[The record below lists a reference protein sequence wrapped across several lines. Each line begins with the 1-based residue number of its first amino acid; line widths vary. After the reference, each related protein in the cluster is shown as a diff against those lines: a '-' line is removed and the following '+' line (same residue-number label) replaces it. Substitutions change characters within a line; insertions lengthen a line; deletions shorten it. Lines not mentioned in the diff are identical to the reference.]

1 MSDSYLRTDFDSS
14 DANLTYRKILA
25 PIFRLV
31 PFIAP
36 FKGLFAVTLITMV
49 LYHLSAVLVSA
60 ASAWA
65 VTKMVSEVD
74 AGSHLIPIFV
84 CLGAAVLGAGVFMW
98 LNSWYAHLLSYKI
111 IARLRIY
118 VYSAIARINP
128 AGLQK
133 RRTGDL
139 ATATMA
145 DLEATEW
152 FYAHTIADIIASF
165 VTSMLLTI
173 PLVMVL
179 GLAGLLPLAGAWVI
193 LALPLLTLPIQMR
206 QGVRLRENLSNLK
219 AASLEGVQGIRDII
233 CLGLTEKFVHETQE
247 STDHVQRANR
257 SYALRSGLEKSMEDV
272 VVTLLTIGM
281 LLIMLQQY
289 LDGRLSLMLIP
300 IIQVGISAVL
310 RVVISV
316 AGMLRKLGEI
326 AAATARFLL
335 INDAP
340 ATVTDVPDPIP
351 MLMESDDS
359 FIRFKDVHFS
369 YPEGKPVLRGV
380 DLEIPPG
387 KTVAL
392 VGQSGSGKTT
402 LASLLLRLWDVDRGS
417 IQIGD
422 RDIREVSRND
432 LRNYVTLV
440 SQSPYVFRG
449 TVRYNLSL
457 GAPDATDEQMWSAL
471 EAARLREVIEA
482 LPEGLDALLGER
494 ASNLSGGQK
503 QRLNLAQAF
512 LRDSPVVVMDE
523 AVSHLDPEL
532 ELELNIA
539 TSSLLRGRTTL
550 IIAHR
555 LSTIERADMIAL
567 LDGGV
572 IAQAGTHK
580 DLVSTNPRYAEI
592 LANQLRP
599 REDNQ
604 QAAKVSE

>member
-118 VYSAIARINP
+118 IYSAIARINP

-247 STDHVQRANR
+247 NTDHVQRANR
-257 SYALRSGLEKSMEDV
+257 SCSSVRS
-272 VVTLLTIGM
+272 
-281 LLIMLQQY
+281 
-289 LDGRLSLMLIP
+289 
-300 IIQVGISAVL
+300 
-310 RVVISV
+310 
-316 AGMLRKLGEI
+316 
-326 AAATARFLL
+326 
-335 INDAP
+335 
-340 ATVTDVPDPIP
+340 
-351 MLMESDDS
+351 
-359 FIRFKDVHFS
+359 
-369 YPEGKPVLRGV
+369 
-380 DLEIPPG
+380 
-387 KTVAL
+387 
-392 VGQSGSGKTT
+392 
-402 LASLLLRLWDVDRGS
+402 
-417 IQIGD
+417 
-422 RDIREVSRND
+422 
-432 LRNYVTLV
+432 
-440 SQSPYVFRG
+440 
-449 TVRYNLSL
+449 
-457 GAPDATDEQMWSAL
+457 
-471 EAARLREVIEA
+471 
-482 LPEGLDALLGER
+482 
-494 ASNLSGGQK
+494 
-503 QRLNLAQAF
+503 
-512 LRDSPVVVMDE
+512 
-523 AVSHLDPEL
+523 
-532 ELELNIA
+532 
-539 TSSLLRGRTTL
+539 
-550 IIAHR
+550 
-555 LSTIERADMIAL
+555 
-567 LDGGV
+567 
-572 IAQAGTHK
+572 
-580 DLVSTNPRYAEI
+580 
-592 LANQLRP
+592 
-599 REDNQ
+599 
-604 QAAKVSE
+604 

>member
-84 CLGAAVLGAGVFMW
+84 CLGSAVLGAGVFMW

-247 STDHVQRANR
+247 NTDHVQRANR

-289 LDGRLSLMLIP
+289 LDGRLSLILIP

-326 AAATARFLL
+326 AAASARFLL

-351 MLMESDDS
+351 MPMESDDS

-580 DLVSTNPRYAEI
+580 DLVGTNPRYAEI